1 MTPAY
6 VLLVLFSACLHALWN
21 CFSKASRS
29 PQIFFFWTGIFTA
42 TIAIVIFAVRH
53 PTIPPSVQFYV
64 VASGLVHSVYWYSLS
79 QAYSSGDVSYVY
91 PIARSAPGFVPLF
104 AYLFLHEAI
113 SARGLIGIVCV
124 VFSIYL
130 FQQGGSRLQLIEL
143 TRRIRQ
149 RDAIWAFSTL
159 CTVIA
164 YSLIDKKGMS
174 EFNTTGTT
182 QLPVW
187 HAVSYYLTQAAISAV
202 FYGVFTFRSFEKRE
216 ITDIARREWRTIILA
231 CWLIL
236 ISYTIILYTF
246 ITQKV
251 SYVVAIRQSSVIF
264 AVWLGAN
271 VLKESNAKLRFA
283 AAGVMVVG
291 VFLISTA

>member
-1 MTPAY
+1 MTPTFVFL
-6 VLLVLFSACLHALWN
+6 VLLSACLHALWN
-21 CFSKASRS
+21 CCSKASRS

-42 TIAIVIFAVRH
+42 TIAVVIFAIRP
-53 PTIPPSVQFYV
+53 PTIPPSVMPYV
-64 VASGLVHSVYWYSLS
+64 VASGLVHFAYWSSLS

-104 AYLFLHEAI
+104 AFLFLQETI
-113 SARGLIGIVCV
+113 SVRGLMGIFCV

-130 FQQGGSRLQLIEL
+130 FQHQGGGLKFKELI
-143 TRRIRQ
+143 RRTRQ

-174 EFNTTGTT
+174 ESHTAGTT
-182 QLPVW
+182 QLAVW
-187 HAVSYYLTQAAISAV
+187 HAVSYYLAQAAISAGIYSAITILR
-202 FYGVFTFRSFEKRE
+202 FQRRE
-216 ITDIARREWRTIILA
+216 ITAIVRGEWRTIIVA
-231 CWLIL
+231 GWLVL
-236 ISYTIILYTF
+236 ISYTLILF
-246 ITQKV
+246 AFLTQKV

-264 AVWLGAN
+264 AVWLGVY

-283 AAGVMVVG
+283 AAAVMLLGVL
-291 VFLISTA
+291 LISTA